1 MANSDRMQMNGTIIE
16 TLKGGQFRV
25 ELENGFK
32 CIGTLSGKMRV
43 NSIRL
48 IPGDKVLVDMSPY
61 DLSICR
67 IIYRE
72 KTVNPNQQQQK

>member
-1 MANSDRMQMNGTIIE
+1 MANSDRFQMNGTIID
-16 TLKGGQFRV
+16 TLKGGQFKV
-25 ELENGFK
+25 QLENGFE

-48 IPGDKVLVDMSPY
+48 IPGDSVLVDMSPY
-61 DLSICR
+61 DPNICR

-72 KTVNPNQQQQK
+72 KNPTNSTTQNK

>member
-1 MANSDRMQMNGTIIE
+1 MANSDRFQMNGTIVD
-16 TLKGGQFRV
+16 TLKGGQFKV
-25 ELENGFK
+25 KLDNGFE

-48 IPGDKVLVDMSPY
+48 IPGDIVTVDMSPY
-61 DLSICR
+61 DQKICR

-72 KTVNPNQQQQK
+72 KGTSMNQQQQK